1 MHRNHGIDLLKAISA
16 FMVICIHVQFPG
28 IVGTIITPLTRI
40 AVPLFFMITGYY
52 YSFTKENNR
61 VNKQI
66 HKIIQLFVGANLLY
80 LLWSLIKACISNNS
94 VTVEISKMFSVKS
107 ILKFILLNESP
118 FGGHLWYLG
127 AILYVLLII
136 LLFEKKWNRE
146 KLYPI
151 VPVLL
156 VADLVFGK
164 YSLLLF
170 GKTIPYI
177 FVRNFLC
184 VGLPYFLIG
193 DWLYTR
199 KITIRP
205 SKARV
210 LMFVFALTTLV
221 ERILLGVLSLNA
233 ERDHYIST
241 TFFAV
246 FTFLLA
252 LQHED
257 KYANKG
263 LSILSTVGAK
273 LSTSIYILH
282 PIVITVV
289 AKVVAYVSR
298 HLPFIGVWYAY
309 IAPFAVFVITAI
321 ASWLLFHITKNICVK
336 NRITHN

>member
-1 MHRNHGIDLLKAISA
+1 MQRNHGLDLLKAISA
-16 FMVICIHVQFPG
+16 FLVICIHVKFPG

-52 YSFTKENNR
+52 YSFTKKHHH
-61 VNKQI
+61 VNKQLY
-66 HKIIQLFVGANLLY
+66 KIIQLFVGANLLY
-80 LLWSLIKACISNNS
+80 FIWNLIIACIKSNS
-94 VTVEISKMFSVKS
+94 VTIEISRMFSVKS
-107 ILKFILLNESP
+107 MLTFIFLNDSP
-118 FGGHLWYLG
+118 FSGHLWYLG

-177 FVRNFLC
+177 LVRNFLC

-205 SKARV
+205 GKARV
-210 LMFVFALTTLV
+210 LMLVFAFTTLF
-221 ERILLGVLSLNA
+221 ERILLGFFSLNA

-241 TFFAV
+241 TFLAV

-282 PIVITVV
+282 PIVIIVV
-289 AKVVAYVSR
+289 AKVVAYISR
-298 HLPFIGVWYAY
+298 HLPFIGVCYAY

-321 ASWLLFHITKNICVK
+321 ASWLLFHITKNIRVK
-336 NRITHN
+336 KQNHI